1 MFAADARR
9 TPAVRID
16 DTTTGGSMTSAPR
29 VAATGGRT
37 TAQWVSLVFGIG
49 FLLVGVLG
57 LVQGG
62 MSMEADPNLAPK
74 VLGMFAVNLLHNLVH
89 LAFGAWGLAAAR
101 THDASRSYCRIA
113 GVIYL
118 VLTVLGF
125 VAPSGFGLVP
135 LGGADTFL
143 HLVLGLVL
151 AGVGFTA
158 RDTRAATA

>member
-1 MFAADARR
+1 
-9 TPAVRID
+9 
-16 DTTTGGSMTSAPR
+16 MTSAPR

-57 LVQGG
+57 FVQGG

-101 THDASRSYCRIA
+101 THDASRAYCRIA

-118 VLTVLGF
+118 VLAVLGF

-135 LGGADTFL
+135 LGGADPFL
-143 HLVLGLVL
+143 HLVLGGVL